1 MKKVLIAIA
10 TLFVLTG
17 CGGRVTPSV
26 AASLAQMYDTTETFY
41 VKGQEIVVIN
51 ADLLDESTLDKLKQ
65 IDKTAKLIGTTKSIL
80 TSDELSKYE
89 KLEQEYEKLEQEYDE
104 IQEYFDNHKADL
116 WPREMILRHEKIS
129 EILGNYDRMQRTI
142 EVLEK

>member
-1 MKKVLIAIA
+1 MKKVILLLIAIA

-65 IDKTAKLIGTTKSIL
+65 IDKTAKLIGATKSIL
-80 TSDELSKYE
+80 TSDELSRYE
-89 KLEQEYEKLEQEYDE
+89 KLELEYDE

-129 EILGNYDRMQRTI
+129 EILDNYDRMQKTI

>member
-80 TSDELSKYE
+80 TDEELSHYE
-89 KLEQEYEKLEQEYDE
+89 KLELEYDE
-104 IQEYFDNHKADL
+104 IQEYFDNNRADL
-116 WPREMILRHEKIS
+116 WPLEMIKRQEIIH
-129 EILGNYDRMQRTI
+129 EILQNYDVAVINRSRKTL
-142 EVLEK
+142 EVINR